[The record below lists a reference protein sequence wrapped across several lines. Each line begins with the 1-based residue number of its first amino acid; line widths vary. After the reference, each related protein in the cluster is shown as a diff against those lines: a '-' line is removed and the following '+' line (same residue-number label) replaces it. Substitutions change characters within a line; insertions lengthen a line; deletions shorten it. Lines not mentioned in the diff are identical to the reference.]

1 MASELSTSEKLL
13 NDFFHTNYRIQVV
26 GNIWLIAPQSK
37 NFPTFI
43 VLCHHLN
50 IPYMLLLKT
59 LLTFKADAH

>member
-13 NDFFHTNYRIQVV
+13 NDFFHTNYNIQVV
-26 GNIWLIAPQSK
+26 GNIWLISPQSK

-50 IPYMLLLKT
+50 IPYM
-59 LLTFKADAH
+59 